1 MEKDS
6 VTKKIWGY
14 LGELGW
20 PHELVSEAVVSA
32 AYQGQ
37 FGSVK
42 VMLQTAQNGVRMA
55 INPVLQRPLGGWGK
69 SVARLVKILN
79 EEAHLIRVGLD
90 NDGDVYV
97 KVDLPAEGLDFEQ
110 FSYVL
115 FNLCQVAEQLMV
127 PVLQAQAYDRLD
139 NDPTLKP

>member
-1 MEKDS
+1 LEKDS

-32 AYQGQ
+32 A
-37 FGSVK
+37 
-42 VMLQTAQNGVRMA
+42 
-55 INPVLQRPLGGWGK
+55 
-69 SVARLVKILN
+69 
-79 EEAHLIRVGLD
+79 
-90 NDGDVYV
+90 GDVYV